1 MMHSILCCNAVYGGY
16 RYRYLTAL
24 RCGGSPPGDAEV
36 EAKSPP
42 LSGPSPSVHAPF
54 AFPRTLYI
62 VSSSITSLRKMQ
74 ALTVNAKLSN
84 ARASVCARP
93 ARRSLV
99 VRAEEAAAAP
109 KKEAPKA
116 WTAPTLD
123 PNTPSPIF
131 GGSTGTR
138 FHRNSENRTEP
149 LPGRCLPCTPTAAHS
164 GSEMHRSRHPL
175 ARVWFGRVG
184 DRIRLDSILL
194 PYAHRLTPPVAST
207 RRRQAVCCAR
217 RRLRSS
223 TSSPGR
229 PRRSRSSRCR
239 LEEPRS

>member
-1 MMHSILCCNAVYGGY
+1 MTLASVVAD
-16 RYRYLTAL
+16 
-24 RCGGSPPGDAEV
+24 PPGDAEV

-42 LSGPSPSVHAPF
+42 LSGPSPSLHAPF

-93 ARRSLV
+93 ARRSMV

-138 FHRNSENRTEP
+138 FHRNSEKSNGAFAGP
-149 LPGRCLPCTPTAAHS
+149 LPPL
-164 GSEMHRSRHPL
+164 HPNRGPL
-175 ARVWFGRVG
+175 W
-184 DRIRLDSILL
+184 L
-194 PYAHRLTPPVAST
+194 
-207 RRRQAVCCAR
+207 
-217 RRLRSS
+217 
-223 TSSPGR
+223 
-229 PRRSRSSRCR
+229 
-239 LEEPRS
+239 